1 MRDYCISYKCEAT
14 SLDNGE
20 ESQEWEIVAV
30 ACICFEKELWNDAN
44 AELRNYDAMFNP
56 DKVSEP
62 PVSIKKSTT
71 KEYHNFKRF
80 SVYLGC
86 FIFQIQFKRIHY
98 RILIKC
104 IIFRSLI

>member
-62 PVSIKKSTT
+62 PVSMKKSNT
-71 KEYHNFKRF
+71 KEYHSFKRF
-80 SVYLGC
+80 SVHLGY
-86 FIFQIQFKRIHY
+86 FIFQIQFKKIHY
-98 RILIKC
+98 RI
-104 IIFRSLI
+104 